1 MGERAEAT
9 AITTDLLLWKKKIQ
23 EVLELIGGSG
33 HDHECVIVEAI
44 HMIKESKS
52 SDYLDCNNFSYH
64 SEFASWESSPLGF
77 LL

>member
-1 MGERAEAT
+1 MKELRPWQSPQTYCCGK
-9 AITTDLLLWKKKIQ
+9 KKKIQ
-23 EVLELIGGSG
+23 EVLELIGGLG
-33 HDHECVIVEAI
+33 HDHGCVIVEAI

-64 SEFASWESSPLGF
+64 SEFASWESSPLEF